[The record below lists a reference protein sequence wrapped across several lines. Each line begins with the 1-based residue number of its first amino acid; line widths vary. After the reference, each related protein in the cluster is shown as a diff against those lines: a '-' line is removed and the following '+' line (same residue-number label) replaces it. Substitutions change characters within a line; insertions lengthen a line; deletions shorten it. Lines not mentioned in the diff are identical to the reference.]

1 LTDPLLITNAQIR
14 APGAWISDGW
24 LLAESAK
31 IAAIGAGAAPERPEA
46 RRIDAGGRT
55 LLPGFID
62 LHVHGGAGHDTMDA
76 SRDGLREMARFY
88 GRHGVTA
95 FLATTWTDSRARIT
109 HALETIA
116 ACQGSQPEGATLLG
130 AHLEGPY
137 VNPERSGAQ
146 SISHIRRADRSE
158 AESWLELNVIRLLAL
173 APEYEENHW
182 LIERAAAR
190 GITVSAAHTAASY
203 DQVRE
208 AVRRGLTHATH
219 TFNAMTGLHHREP
232 GTVGAALTLPAIRC
246 ELIADN
252 VHVHPAV
259 MALTWAAKG
268 PDGVILITDAIRSAG
283 RPDGEYRIDE
293 RVVTVRD
300 GVARLPDGTLA
311 GSTLTMER
319 ALANFVQA
327 TGSAIEAVW
336 RAASLNAAQA
346 IGIDQ
351 RKGSLEPGKDAD
363 LVLLDDHCAV
373 HLTVAE
379 GRVVYDS
386 AVQS

>member
-1 LTDPLLITNAQIR
+1 VTDPLLITNAQILT
-14 APGAWISDGW
+14 PGGLIPDGW

-31 IAAIGAGAAPERPEA
+31 IAAIGTGAAPERPDA
-46 RRIDAGGRT
+46 RRIDAGGHT

-76 SRDGLREMARFY
+76 SGDGLREMARFY
-88 GRHGVTA
+88 ARHGVTA

-109 HALETIA
+109 RALETIA
-116 ACQGSQPEGATLLG
+116 ACQGSQPDGATLLG

-173 APEYEENHW
+173 APEYDENYW

-203 DQVRE
+203 DQMRE

-252 VHVHPAV
+252 VHVHPAI

-268 PDGVILITDAIRSAG
+268 SEGVILITDAIRSAG
-283 RPDGEYRIDE
+283 RPDGEYRIDD
-293 RVVTVRD
+293 RIVRVRD

-311 GSTLTMER
+311 GSTLTMDR
-319 ALANFVQA
+319 ALANFMKA

-336 RAASLNAAQA
+336 RAASLNAATA

-363 LVLLDDHCAV
+363 LVLLDDRCAV